1 MTDPISLADARLQL
15 RLSEDDVAEDKLLT
29 GYIAAA
35 KRVCVSQTGFSFTEG
50 APRAPSADDLA
61 VIAQAM
67 MMMVAHW
74 YENRE
79 DSEPQTNAV
88 WLLGTI
94 RGRSL

>member
-1 MTDPISLADARLQL
+1 MTDPVSLADVRLQL
-15 RLSEDDVAEDKLLT
+15 RLSDDDVAEDKLLI

-35 KRVCVSQTGFSFTEG
+35 KRVCVSQTGFSFAEG

-67 MMMVAHW
+67 LMMVAHW